1 MISLQPKD
9 SQGSS
14 PAPQFASI
22 SSLALSLLYGPTL
35 TSIHDYRKK
44 NIALTI
50 LTFVSEVMSLLFNML
65 SRFITAFLPRSKYL
79 LILWLQSL
87 STVILEPKKI
97 KTLTAST
104 FSSSIYHEAMGPDV
118 MILFIWILH
127 FKSAFSLSFTL
138 IKRLFSSFVIRVVSS
153 AYLRLLIF
161 LLAILIPACASS
173 SLAFH
178 VMYSA

>member
-14 PAPQFASI
+14 PAPQFESI
-22 SSLALSLLYGPTL
+22 NSSVLSLLYVQLSHQYMTTGIT
-35 TSIHDYRKK
+35 ID
-44 NIALTI
+44 LTI
-50 LTFVSEVMSLLFNML
+50 WTFVGKVMSLLFNML